1 MGFGVNL
8 VLITIGAI
16 LAFATHFT
24 LSGVDIR
31 MVGWIL
37 MVVGAAGML
46 ISFAYIRPRRRAG
59 VVEVDGTESAY
70 DVQPDEDPVYV
81 VPERASRRRL
91 LRASPAPHT
100 PDDEPADAA
109 PHLRR

>member
-59 VVEVDGTESAY
+59 VVEIEGTESAY
-70 DVQPDEDPVYV
+70 DVQPEEDPVYV
-81 VPERASRRRL
+81 VPERASRRHPL
-91 LRASPAPHT
+91 AYPAPHT
-100 PDDEPADAA
+100 PDDEPADDA

>member
-37 MVVGAAGML
+37 MVVGAAGLL
-46 ISFAYIRPRRRAG
+46 ISFAYIRPRRRSG
-59 VVEVDGTESAY
+59 VVEIGGTESAY
-70 DVQPDEDPVYV
+70 DVQPDEDPIYV
-81 VPERASRRRL
+81 VPERVPRRRL
-91 LRASPAPHT
+91 LRAYPTRHA
-100 PDDEPADAA
+100 PDDEPTETD
-109 PHLRR
+109 PHLR